1 MEKQLAGYLEFWR
14 KRRSMFK
21 AVWSA
26 ISEGLD
32 GKQSDLFEEIGIETD
47 EAVGADMGMAEQLMP
62 KKRRF

>member
-1 MEKQLAGYLEFWR
+1 MEKQLAGHLEFWR

-21 AVWSA
+21 AVWGA

-32 GKQSDLFEEIGIETD
+32 GKQSELFEEIGIETD
-47 EAVGADMGMAEQLMP
+47 EAVGADMGVAEQLMP